1 MTTILFATGN
11 TEKFE
16 IAQTLCSRH
25 GIQLTQFG
33 AESHEIQSEDP
44 VEVITQKA
52 KDKFALSGSKPLVV
66 SDDSWDI
73 PGLHGFP
80 GPYMK
85 SMDVWLSSQDFLNL
99 TKSLQDRRILLHQ
112 YLAYIDAN
120 TTQLFHTI
128 IPGTLSQEIRGNYGK
143 PAQKIIMLDRD
154 NGRTISEVYDN
165 NLQHNLDR
173 FNPKTDPWEKFV
185 AWYQERSRND

>member
-11 TEKFE
+11 TEKFA
-16 IAQTLCSRH
+16 IAQTLCNTH
-25 GIQLTQFG
+25 GIQLTQFS

-52 KDKFALSGSKPLVV
+52 KDKFALSGNKPLIV

-73 PGLHGFP
+73 PGLKGFP

-85 SMDVWLSSQDFLNL
+85 SMDYWLGPEDFLNL
-99 TKSLQDRRILLHQ
+99 TSGLQDRRILLHQ
-112 YLAYIDAN
+112 YLAYIDAHN
-120 TTQLFHTI
+120 LQLFHTI
-128 IPGTLSQEIRGNYGK
+128 IPGTLSKDIRGTYGK

-154 NGRTISEVYDN
+154 GGLTISEVYDKG
-165 NLQHNLDR
+165 QEHDKRR
-173 FNPKTDPWEKFV
+173 FDSKTD
-185 AWYQERSRND
+185 AWYTFAKWYTQEYIGA